1 MSGVLEKFVL
11 RGFLSLFCMANAGGM
26 NQSGEERVVNDR
38 SSEKQLVKI
47 NQSGEKWNWFSDKQ
61 MSEYKKL
68 HDKLVA
74 EKRAEK
80 DPPVDLY
87 VPLDIVER
95 KFMKV
100 ILSKVFFPDIS
111 YYRNNCGLDL
121 MGEIPSGRV
130 YVVSSYI
137 KECPPLAVI
146 DIGTALKINGL
157 YVVHVKSA
165 ADMPPLVFSCPG
177 FTNIEMAILQ
187 AAVAVPGG
195 WSISK
200 GTLNGIYKEAV
211 QRWDRVNNLGYPI
224 CILGFFDRLKVGNRL
239 DINRKIIEIREY
251 FFNPN
256 LWIRRQVKM
265 GRIKMG
271 RKGRL
276 SRFNRNRPR
285 HCVNTHITI
294 PD

>member
-1 MSGVLEKFVL
+1 MSQYSQKKAFSEH
-11 RGFLSLFCMANAGGM
+11 MAKSYQESYNRASSM
-26 NQSGEERVVNDR
+26 TFSERRNLTDAAF
-38 SSEKQLVKI
+38 EIATKEQ
-47 NQSGEKWNWFSDKQ
+47 GYT
-61 MSEYKKL
+61 MSEASRLKQSFQK
-68 HDKLVA
+68 
-74 EKRAEK
+74 EK
-80 DPPVDLY
+80 D
-87 VPLDIVER
+87 R
-95 KFMKV
+95 FKT
-100 ILSKVFFPDIS
+100 
-111 YYRNNCGLDL
+111 NL
-121 MGEIPSGRV
+121 MVTITK
-130 YVVSSYI
+130 I

-211 QRWDRVNNLGYPI
+211 QRWDWVNNFGSPI

-239 DINRKIIEIREY
+239 DINGKIIEIREY
-251 FFNPN
+251 FFYPN

-276 SRFNRNRPR
+276 GRFNRNRPR